1 MQTAI
6 DFVQLR
12 NYAIFKDLPDEALQ
26 ELVKHCQY
34 QELSAGE
41 TLFEQES
48 AGDKLYLLEDGQIH
62 IIRQYPD
69 GEQVI
74 LVTEQP
80 YYIIGELSA
89 VVGYPRTGAVV
100 AVSDCTLFAIDRDV
114 FFEICKTVT
123 DVADKTIEYLAH
135 RLYRLNLKVREYA
148 ISNVAARIASVLWL
162 LSNGGSDEITARIR
176 ASRVARAI
184 ATDADTVQRILNEW
198 RDAGYI
204 TYDGRHIT
212 ILDVEMIRDIAG

>member
-1 MQTAI
+1 MSPSI
-6 DFVQLR
+6 DFLRLR
-12 NYAIFKDLPDEALQ
+12 NYAIFKDLPDEALM

-34 QELSAGE
+34 RELSAGE
-41 TLFEQES
+41 TLFEQDEP
-48 AGDKLYLLEDGQIH
+48 GDTLYLLEDGQIH

-114 FFEICKTVT
+114 FFEICEKIEG
-123 DVADKTIEYLAH
+123 VAAKTIEYLAL
-135 RLYRLNLKVREYA
+135 RLHRLNLKVREYA
-148 ISNVAARIASVLWL
+148 ISDSAARVASVLWL
-162 LSNGGSDEITARIR
+162 LSNGASDDITARIR

-184 ATDADTVQRILNEW
+184 ATDADTVQRILSEW
-198 RDAGYI
+198 HDAGYI
-204 TYDGRHIT
+204 TYDGRHVT
-212 ILDVEMIRDIAG
+212 ILDSEMIRDIAG